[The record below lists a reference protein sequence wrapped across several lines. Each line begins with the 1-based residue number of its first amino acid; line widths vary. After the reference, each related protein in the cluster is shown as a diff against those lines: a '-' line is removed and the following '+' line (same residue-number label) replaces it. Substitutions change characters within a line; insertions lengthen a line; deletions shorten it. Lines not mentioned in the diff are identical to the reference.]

1 MEKKQRVIV
10 YGNTVVLAGIEA
22 RIKLDPNSE
31 VVGHAQT
38 GRLKDLVELHPDVVI
53 FDVDEVQPEFLRA
66 QLQSQPA
73 LLLIGIDPE
82 SHEVLLTGQA
92 ARSITLDQITKIMQ
106 NRDPPCAE
114 ESVPPGPGKEKIN
127 PTHLIRK
134 KFPTKFPQGENHE
147 HKNES
152 P

>member
-1 MEKKQRVIV
+1 MEKQQRVIV

-22 RIKLDPNSE
+22 RLRLDPNTE
-31 VVGHAQT
+31 VIGHTQT
-38 GRLKDLVELHPDVVI
+38 GNQQELAGLHPDVVI
-53 FDVDEVQPEFLRA
+53 FDLDDVQPEFLQTQF
-66 QLQSQPA
+66 QLQPD

-92 ARSITLDQITKIMQ
+92 TRSITLDQITRIMQ

-114 ESVPPGPGKEKIN
+114 ESMPPRPDNKCVG

-134 KFPTKFPQGENHE
+134 KVSNQIPSRRKP
-147 HKNES
+147 
-152 P
+152 